1 MEHGTLYHIAIAV
14 RDLNSAE
21 SLFEQLADLE
31 IYHREVVEDQGVKA
45 TMLKPK
51 SGQGTAVELLEALDD
66 QSPIA
71 KFIEKRGEGIH
82 HICFYVR
89 NLEAKLNELKEK
101 GFELIDEKPRLG
113 AYNTM
118 VAFLHPKSTH
128 GVLVE
133 LAEMP
138 GNR

>member
-14 RDLNSAE
+14 KDLNTAE
-21 SLFEQLADLE
+21 PLFEKLADLE
-31 IYHREVVEDQGVKA
+31 IFHREVVEDQGVKA

-51 SGQGTAVELLEALDD
+51 SGQGTAIELLEALDN

-71 KFIEKRGEGIH
+71 KFIDKRGEGIH

-89 NLEAKLNELKEK
+89 DLEAKLNELREK
-101 GFELIDEKPRLG
+101 GVELIDEKPRLG
-113 AYNTM
+113 AYDTM
-118 VAFLHPKSTH
+118 VAFLHPKSTN

-133 LAEMP
+133 LAQMP
-138 GNR
+138 GE